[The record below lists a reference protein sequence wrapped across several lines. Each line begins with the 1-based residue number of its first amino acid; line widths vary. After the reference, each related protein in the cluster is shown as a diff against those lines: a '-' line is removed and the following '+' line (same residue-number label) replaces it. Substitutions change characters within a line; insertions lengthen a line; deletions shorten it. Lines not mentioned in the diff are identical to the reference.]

1 MRKVIFYNIA
11 LFSVAA
17 VITNFLYY
25 EKGNHKS
32 IIFFVVYIGST
43 KMLDKD
49 SIQNSVN
56 FMIQYFPFPCLFHS
70 ILAFPRND
78 FYL

>member
-1 MRKVIFYNIA
+1 MRKVIFYKLA

-32 IIFFVVYIGST
+32 IIFFVVYIKPVINDT
-43 KMLDKD
+43 VDVDIKYNETDLKL
-49 SIQNSVN
+49 NS
-56 FMIQYFPFPCLFHS
+56 LKK
-70 ILAFPRND
+70 A
-78 FYL
+78 